1 MLFLTSSLQGSNRH
15 ALTSGNKVIGFP
27 KSLSSCH
34 CLRGF
39 MGYFKGFKN
48 PFFFYVIRGISG
60 TDICI
65 ILSQS

>member
-27 KSLSSCH
+27 KSLSSCQ
-34 CLRGF
+34 CLTGF
-39 MGYFKGFKN
+39 MGYFKVFKN
-48 PFFFYVIRGISG
+48 PLFYVIRGISG
-60 TDICI
+60 ADICI